1 MKHHALLAIAA
12 ILLFFACDKDDPN
25 DIPKR
30 KSIILTR
37 AEAEIIDAGQDFSF
51 NLFREIA
58 KDKGYRSIIMS
69 PFSALIA
76 NCMLANG
83 AEGETYEQ
91 IIKTIGYDG
100 YSLDDIN
107 NTYKTVVIGLASV
120 DRSTKLNIAN
130 SLWISKVLP
139 VNDQFKNS
147 IAENYDGYI
156 GMVDFSKENTLKEM
170 NGWVSKK
177 TEGHISG
184 ILDFLSPDTDVILAN
199 ALYFKGK
206 WKEKFKAQNTMQDNF
221 YKLDGEIADKWF
233 MRTSQD
239 LIYAESED
247 GKIRMCEI
255 PYGNGAFVL
264 DIVLPDKDMD
274 FKSFI
279 DEFSGETWETVFT
292 YKNTHKV
299 NLFLPKFK
307 IESGL
312 NLKKALV
319 EMGMDLPY
327 NEKYSNFS
335 RISELLPFEVKE
347 TRQIAII
354 EVDENGTTA
363 VASSHHKG
371 GFYTSDG
378 PKPEDVIVFKADHP
392 FMFLIRENTSNT
404 FLFMGT
410 LTE

>member
-1 MKHHALLAIAA
+1 M
-12 ILLFFACDKDDPN
+12 
-25 DIPKR
+25 
-30 KSIILTR
+30 
-37 AEAEIIDAGQDFSF
+37 
-51 NLFREIA
+51 
-58 KDKGYRSIIMS
+58 
-69 PFSALIA
+69 
-76 NCMLANG
+76 
-83 AEGETYEQ
+83 
-91 IIKTIGYDG
+91 
-100 YSLDDIN
+100 DDIN
-107 NTYKTVVIGLASV
+107 NTYKTVVTGLASV

-279 DEFSGETWETVFT
+279 DEFSGEKWETVFT

-335 RISELLPFEVKE
+335 RISESLPFEVKE

-404 FLFMGT
+404 ILFMGT